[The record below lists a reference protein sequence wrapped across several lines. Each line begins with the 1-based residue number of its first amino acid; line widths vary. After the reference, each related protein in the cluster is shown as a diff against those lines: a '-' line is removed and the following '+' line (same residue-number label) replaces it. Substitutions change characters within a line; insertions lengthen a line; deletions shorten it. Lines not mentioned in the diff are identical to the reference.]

1 MKQSLSQ
8 KQKLSLKITA
18 SLGSQ
23 IKLLSL
29 SGFEISSKLNEIVE
43 DYLADEDKTAN
54 YFRDEFLIDRYKN
67 ILHSTPTN
75 DLQEFFEI
83 KDSELKEKLF
93 DQLAVEPLNQVENLI
108 GEFLI
113 DSIEDNG
120 RLDPELDYQDIK
132 RIVLEDFGENV
143 DDQEIDSVLSIIQ
156 NFDPP
161 GCAFRSINESL
172 IVQINNLNI
181 DGEEKDYLKASLSDL
196 INNKIKKEDL
206 SESLK
211 NSLKKL
217 SLNLGSSSGQSSKN
231 YVRPD
236 VIAKKEKGLWHVSL
250 NDEFISKKLLDK
262 IKNKIELSEDD
273 ESINSKSFLIGLERR
288 QQTLIIVSKFLVEV
302 QTDFLNE
309 KGKKRAISNKEIA
322 DQLDISPSTVSRIVR
337 NKYIQLPSKVIPLK
351 NLLEK
356 RLNTFKEG
364 NDVTSSDLKFLIK
377 EMISHEDK
385 SIPISDEGLKA
396 LLQSELGIL
405 ISRRTVAKYRKE
417 LNVPSSR
424 SRAKD

>member
-1 MKQSLSQ
+1 M
-8 KQKLSLKITA
+8 
-18 SLGSQ
+18 
-23 IKLLSL
+23 
-29 SGFEISSKLNEIVE
+29 
-43 DYLADEDKTAN
+43 
-54 YFRDEFLIDRYKN
+54 
-67 ILHSTPTN
+67 
-75 DLQEFFEI
+75 
-83 KDSELKEKLF
+83 
-93 DQLAVEPLNQVENLI
+93 
-108 GEFLI
+108 
-113 DSIEDNG
+113 
-120 RLDPELDYQDIK
+120 
-132 RIVLEDFGENV
+132 
-143 DDQEIDSVLSIIQ
+143 
-156 NFDPP
+156 
-161 GCAFRSINESL
+161 
-172 IVQINNLNI
+172 
-181 DGEEKDYLKASLSDL
+181 

-206 SESLK
+206 SERLK

-236 VIAKKEKGLWHVSL
+236 VIAKKQKGLWNVSL